1 MKQTIATG
9 LFLALSCQAVL
20 AVDFMNKDNLI
31 GCGEITSVRKVNQ
44 APLYDK
50 EYDLL
55 HGNVGGTSGI
65 AGMLT
70 AGGVVKF
77 AAAAV
82 TSMVADKVIADNTTP
97 EAAVK
102 AQDSWDNVLAVR
114 IAMDNGS
121 VLNLP
126 LTAPP
131 ADQERRAYTQ
141 GKRVRVF
148 YVPELNSVQVSTLIA
163 KLPGLEEKETKRYQ
177 SFCGGK
183 LDESTVA
190 KVLNEKGNL
199 VIEQQIVQ

>member
-1 MKQTIATG
+1 MNSKIVTG
-9 LFLALSCQAVL
+9 LLLALSCQQAL
-20 AVDFMNKDNLI
+20 AVDFMNRDNLI

-55 HGNVGGTSGI
+55 HGNVGSTSGI

-82 TSMVADKVIADNTTP
+82 TSMVADKVIADNANP
-97 EAAVK
+97 DAAVK
-102 AQDSWDNVLAVR
+102 AQESWDNVLAVR
-114 IAMDNGS
+114 IAMDSGN

-131 ADQERRAYTQ
+131 ADQERRAYAQ

-163 KLPGLEEKETKRYQ
+163 KLPGVEERESSRYR
-177 SFCGGK
+177 SFCGAK
-183 LDESTVA
+183 LDEGTA
-190 KVLNEKGNL
+190 NRVLQEKANL
-199 VIEQQIVQ
+199 VVEQQIVE

>member
-1 MKQTIATG
+1 MKTMFATG
-9 LFLALSCQAVL
+9 LVLALSSQAAF
-20 AVDFMNKDNLI
+20 AVDFMNRDNLI

-55 HGNVGGTSGI
+55 NGNVGSTSGL

-70 AGGVVKF
+70 AGGVVRF

-82 TSMVADKVIADNTTP
+82 TSMVADKVIADKTTP
-97 EAAVK
+97 DAAVK
-102 AQDSWDNVLAVR
+102 SQESWDNVQAVR
-114 IAMDNGS
+114 IAMDNGG

-131 ADQERRAYTQ
+131 ADQERRAYAQ

-148 YVPELNSVQVSTLIA
+148 YVPELNSLQVSTLIA
-163 KLPGLEEKETKRYQ
+163 KLPTVEEKETSRYK
-177 SFCGGK
+177 SFCGPK
-183 LDESTVA
+183 LDEGTVA
-190 KVLNEKGNL
+190 KVMSEKANL
-199 VIEQQIVQ
+199 VVEQQIVQ

>member
-55 HGNVGGTSGI
+55 HGNVGSTSGI

-97 EAAVK
+97 EATVK

-141 GKRVRVF
+141 GKRVRMF
-148 YVPELNSVQVSTLIA
+148 YVPELNSLQVSTLIA
-163 KLPGLEEKETKRYQ
+163 KLPTVEEKENSRYQ
-177 SFCGGK
+177 SFCGQK
-183 LDESTVA
+183 LDAGTVA
-190 KVLNEKGNL
+190 KVMKEKANL
-199 VIEQQIVQ
+199 VQEQQVVQ